1 MLWHNMWKWANA
13 ENYWNTSFV
22 GKERM
27 IQRWKSR
34 FPCAFIING
43 RVNRWNAFCNIVIIN
58 IQSSLSSVDRSVPP
72 RNVRMERVSIQRD
85 CACAHLA
92 KFRFHLFLT
101 LFRFGCYSLFDHFAL
116 RYRSIFVLRRDSV
129 LPTSKN
135 LSCTCK
141 MPKRIPNELHCAN
154 APADG
159 CVPLSLS
166 FFSFLLRTTTNCIW
180 LINCILVRNF
190 VMGQIVWYG
199 ESNCENDFAY
209 CHRILDKIRYHYEW
223 QSIWGDL
230 FVNTETVM
238 IWRISFRQVLF
249 WRDQQQHLLL
259 ECVVHIGFMI
269 YPIFMFSL
277 PCFGMTKLRS

>member
-1 MLWHNMWKWANA
+1 MYAWRECPFNETVHAPTWLN
-13 ENYWNTSFV
+13 F
-22 GKERM
+22 
-27 IQRWKSR
+27 
-34 FPCAFIING
+34 
-43 RVNRWNAFCNIVIIN
+43 
-58 IQSSLSSVDRSVPP
+58 D
-72 RNVRMERVSIQRD
+72 SI
-85 CACAHLA
+85 
-92 KFRFHLFLT
+92 FFLT

-199 ESNCENDFAY
+199 ESNCGNDFAY

-230 FVNTETVM
+230 FVNTETVV